1 MPKLINARNV
11 ALAAVAALALAGSA
25 QASGLAGTTV
35 TITGQNGDY
44 SGTVSSPR
52 LHKCADQRTV
62 TVYKQKGARQ
72 DPHVDATIGSDTA
85 ELRGRHA
92 VWSIGNSGFKSGKF
106 YARASYAPGCATAAS
121 RTIHR

>member
-11 ALAAVAALALAGSA
+11 ALAAVAALALTGSA
-25 QASGLAGTTV
+25 QASGLAGATV
-35 TITGQNGDY
+35 TISGQNGDY
-44 SGTVSSPR
+44 SGTVTSPR
-52 LHKCADQRTV
+52 LHRCADQRTV

-72 DPHVDATIGSDTA
+72 NPRVDAMIGSDTA

-92 VWSIGNSGFKSGKF
+92 VWSIGNSGFRSGKF
-106 YARASYAPGCATAAS
+106 YARASTAPGCATAAS